1 MSVIPVALG
10 ICPAGMAAY
19 CWSHIG
25 PVAQRAD
32 HRRFGVSMVH
42 PLCHHRSTVAHSGGG
57 LDVGVVGE
65 AAPSNRFNPHRRCRC
80 NHWLGVVDHR
90 LGVVDHRCNSVVDHR
105 LGMVDHRCDSVV
117 DGRLH
122 SNRLSHLVDGLGH
135 GHSWLGHRHCWLCHR
150 LNIGGLLDIGGL

>member
-1 MSVIPVALG
+1 
-10 ICPAGMAAY
+10 
-19 CWSHIG
+19 
-25 PVAQRAD
+25 
-32 HRRFGVSMVH
+32 MVH
-42 PLCHHRSTVAHSGGG
+42 PLGHHRGTVVHSGGG

-135 GHSWLGHRHCWLCHR
+135 GHCWLGHRHSWLCHR

>member
-1 MSVIPVALG
+1 
-10 ICPAGMAAY
+10 
-19 CWSHIG
+19 
-25 PVAQRAD
+25 
-32 HRRFGVSMVH
+32 MVH
-42 PLCHHRSTVAHSGGG
+42 PLGHHRGTVAHSGR
-57 LDVGVVGE
+57 LDVGMVGE
-65 AAPSNRFNPHRRCRC
+65 GPSSNCFNPQRRCRC
-80 NHWLGVVDHR
+80 NYWLGVVDHR

-150 LNIGGLLDIGGL
+150 LNIGGLLDIGRL

>member
-1 MSVIPVALG
+1 MFVIPVALG

-65 AAPSNRFNPHRRCRC
+65 APSNCFNPHRRCRC

-90 LGVVDHRCNSVVDHR
+90 CNSVVNHG
-105 LGMVDHRCDSVV
+105 LGMVDHGCDSVV

-122 SNRLSHLVDGLGH
+122 SNRLSHLVDRLGH
-135 GHSWLGHRHCWLCHR
+135 SHSRLSHRHCWLCHR